1 MKERALIYSKS
12 FTSPLWMW
20 SDERSRVREKGEREG
35 GGYGSG
41 DRERPCGMCTELTSS
56 ILA

>member
-35 GGYGSG
+35 GGMEVGTG
-41 DRERPCGMCTELTSS
+41 KDHVGCVQN
-56 ILA
+56 